1 MIKKKN
7 NIFENKLQELN
18 KLKVDSKE
26 EVLAKEQKERDEK
39 KKLEEYCEAE
49 TRKYLKG
56 FDKER
61 SDLKKFIKVVNN
73 KFYKKYEMNIINPF
87 YRNTDGSYCK
97 ETGGYSST
105 FFIRSRDQFKRF
117 FEANIFSIDVLGKTF
132 IPKDY
137 KTSKL
142 SLSYKYS
149 TDFERPSH
157 FKVELDP
164 SYYDVGPY
172 LKKVTFQINIF
183 F

>member
-87 YRNTDGSYCK
+87 SGNTDGLYCK